1 MSVRS
6 FKCSHDWLDVYPTEP
21 DDVCPKCRAD
31 VPPCKSYASVE
42 ALDEFLGAAASGNAR
57 RRVVCPQCEFV
68 VTNWPGLCASTG
80 AASSSCN
87 AIAMGHR
94 ALPLEMI
101 ACHSAALGSTEFA
114 STSFKNESAAQQK
127 PLPRAAAFLLDK
139 CPI

>member
-68 VTNWPGLCASTG
+68 VTNDVKAGFVCLNGCGKLILQCDCDGTP
-80 AASSSCN
+80 
-87 AIAMGHR
+87 R
-94 ALPLEMI
+94 
-101 ACHSAALGSTEFA
+101 FA
-114 STSFKNESAAQQK
+114 SGNDRM
-127 PLPRAAAFLLDK
+127 PLGCIGLDGICK
-139 CPI
+139 HVF